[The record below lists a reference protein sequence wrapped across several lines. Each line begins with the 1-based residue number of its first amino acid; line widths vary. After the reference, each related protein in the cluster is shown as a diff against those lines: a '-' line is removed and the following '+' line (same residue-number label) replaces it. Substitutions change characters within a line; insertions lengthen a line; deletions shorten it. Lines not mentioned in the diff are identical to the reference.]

1 MPQEKTDLDSP
12 DLIKRKQFIKEFGVL
27 LIAVEQGLKR
37 DSQSLLINP
46 TNYTIHHGDIGY
58 FIAHTKEKVNK
69 ALNKLVIEGS
79 RGTISEK
86 ISEQYEREN
95 LKENSNET
103 IKSIYGNLRRRNSN
117 WKQKIPI
124 YTLKKDRI
132 FDLNS
137 GDSLRGF
144 FSNHIIIKGTL
155 LDLKNILPVLRYYS
169 DRPVLVFSEKEVDF
183 SKWNKIKETHR
194 NVFYV
199 RGLQHSLSHVH
210 ELEPLKAY
218 KILILTEATDSSF
231 LDTDTIV
238 FARILKEFFKVNKI
252 LVELADESMIRFLE
266 IKPKFKL
273 LTNLKEMSFLWP
285 SFVSGNIHYDS
296 LLMSLAAKSLY
307 NPNWILFFKELSNPR
322 VYRQTQIGNSRVI
335 KENSNI
341 CMLKVTTELAA
352 KVSIYGKLQ
361 YLLMSHEPCIIALAL
376 LKIRRNKNLRMSNV
390 ALDQIKEG
398 EKFKNSN
405 LKENILKTVNSVYG
419 SKFFLTNPS
428 YFTRLSPG
436 DKILVLGTDD
446 LTQKI
451 NEATN
456 KIGVAM
462 VGRIKESIKKQK
474 KKLMVPVGKLK
485 KKKEEMDFKLNLKS
499 EIFEM
504 VKDLNNSM
512 RHSIACLDMF
522 HRKEKIRKQLEAEKN
537 KKVKTS

>member
-1 MPQEKTDLDSP
+1 M
-12 DLIKRKQFIKEFGVL
+12 L
-27 LIAVEQGLKR
+27 LIALEQGLKK
-37 DSQSLLINP
+37 DCHSLLINP

-58 FIAHTKEKVNK
+58 FIAHTQEKVNK
-69 ALNKLVIEGS
+69 ALNKLIVEGP
-79 RGTISEK
+79 RGTIYEK
-86 ISEQYEREN
+86 INERYEREN

-103 IKSIYGNLRRRNSN
+103 IKSIYMNLKKRNSN

-124 YTLKKDRI
+124 YSLKKDRI

-137 GDSLRGF
+137 GDSLRGY

-155 LDLKNILPVLRYYS
+155 LDLKNILPVIRYYS
-169 DRPVLVFSEKEVDF
+169 DRPVLIFSEKEVDF
-183 SKWNKIKETHR
+183 SKWNKIKENYR

-231 LDTDTIV
+231 LDTETIV
-238 FARILKEFFKVNKI
+238 FARILKEFFKVNRI
-252 LVELADESMIRFLE
+252 LVELVDESMIRFLE
-266 IKPKFKL
+266 IKPKFNL
-273 LTNLKEMSFLWP
+273 LTELKEMSFFWP

-322 VYRQTQIGNSRVI
+322 VYKQTQIGNSRVI

-341 CMLKVTTELAA
+341 FMLKVTSELAN
-352 KVSIYGKLQ
+352 KVPIYGKLQ
-361 YLLMSHEPCIIALAL
+361 YLLMSHEPCIIALGL
-376 LKIRRNKNLRMSNV
+376 LKIRRNNKIGKSNTV
-390 ALDQIKEG
+390 NDQNKKG
-398 EKFKNSN
+398 ENFKDSD
-405 LKENILKTVNSVYG
+405 LKEKLIKTVKSVYG
-419 SKFFLTNPS
+419 NKFFLTNPS
-428 YFTRLSPG
+428 YFTRLRPG
-436 DKILVLGTDD
+436 DRILVLGSDD
-446 LTQKI
+446 MTQRI

-462 VGRIKESIKKQK
+462 VGRIKESIKKQT
-474 KKLMVPVGKLK
+474 KKLMVPARKLK

-499 EIFEM
+499 EIVEM
-504 VKDLNNSM
+504 VRDLNNSM

-522 HRKEKIRKQLEAEKN
+522 QKKEKVRKEEEAEKS
-537 KKVKTS
+537 KKVKTT